1 MSEFP
6 NVKQSHLKATVVILG
21 TVHLN
26 KKNAPEYIKALENI
40 VAKINPD
47 IICAELSPE
56 QLERPATC
64 LSKPEYPDA
73 IVPTARRMEIP
84 VVPIQPSDKES
95 LAATCEAR
103 KTAIYDRVKSKE
115 SGGFLLEY
123 LQKVAQITLSNLTEV
138 MQDVEGIEHVQLREF
153 DRLQFE
159 PFYIADRE
167 YFPEL
172 DELWEEWNQYF
183 LDRIEETITKLP
195 GKLILVTV
203 GLAHKYWL
211 WEKLE
216 AREDITLHNLQS
228 FRKARTRTC
237 ST

>member
-6 NVKQSHLKATVVILG
+6 NVRDGLAKTTVVILG

-26 KKNAPEYIKALENI
+26 KENAPEYIKALENI
-40 VAKINPD
+40 VAEINPD
-47 IICAELSPE
+47 IICPELSPE

-73 IVPTARRMEIP
+73 IVPTARRMGIL
-84 VVPIQPSDKES
+84 VVPIQSSDKES

-103 KTAIYDRVKSKE
+103 KTAIYDKVKSKE
-115 SGGFLLEY
+115 SGRFLLEY
-123 LQKVAQITLSNLTEV
+123 MEKVSRITLSNLTEV
-138 MQDVEGIEHVQLREF
+138 MQNVEAIEHVQLREF

-172 DELWEEWNQYF
+172 DKLWEEWNQYF
-183 LDRIEETITKLP
+183 LDRIQDTITKHP

-211 WEKLE
+211 WNKLE
-216 AREDITLHNLQS
+216 SREHIILHNLQS
-228 FRKARTRTC
+228 FRQARERT
-237 ST
+237 SLA